1 MLQTRDDGGWFREA
15 AVEEVRS
22 GQTLYYIEG
31 RDSRCAGDWIRSM
44 RDREVSRIQ
53 AFKIFGLSN

>member
-1 MLQTRDDGGWFREA
+1 MMVAWFREA

-22 GQTLYYIEG
+22 GQTLYHIEG
-31 RDSRCAGDWIRSM
+31 RDSRFAGDWIRNRS
-44 RDREVSRIQ
+44 DREVSRIQ